1 MNLGDLGDLGNLGE
15 VKSRSRIICL
25 FIGFCYENIFTINAV
40 CLGFIVLEIVFP
52 VIITSHI
59 PLFASFNSK
68 SPEVIAAL
76 AIIFG
81 LLEIYGTVKKNFT
94 IMIISFVYR
103 CIRLSGFCL
112 LLAKHE
118 DWLLNWTHLNGLDI
132 LYSFIVW
139 DSIKLIII
147 AVAIHRIRVNER
159 NGYQSITPAL

>member
-1 MNLGDLGDLGNLGE
+1 MGRPRTYESYHWIN
-15 VKSRSRIICL
+15 CL

-59 PLFASFNSK
+59 PLFSSFNSK

-112 LLAKHE
+112 LFAKHE
-118 DWLLNWTHLNGLDI
+118 DWLLNWTHTLFPI
-132 LYSFIVW
+132 FYSFIVW

>member
-1 MNLGDLGDLGNLGE
+1 MGLGLYLL
-15 VKSRSRIICL
+15 SRTYESYYWINCL

-40 CLGFIVLEIVFP
+40 CLGFIVLEIFFP

-59 PLFASFNSK
+59 PLRI

-159 NGYQSITPAL
+159 NGYQSITPVL